1 MKREAGDR
9 CWCLGGPVARPSP
22 GPEPKGQHCR
32 RGFALVA
39 ALWLLVALGAV
50 GLHTALASKARRQ
63 AAANLLDEVRARNA
77 VVAGT
82 EYARSRLTAAMV
94 GQAEELRAEAMER
107 ARSFRDQRRAASASI
122 SRLFRSADPLE
133 DPWREPQELVV
144 PEMTFGDA
152 RYALLLRDVG
162 AAMNLNEA
170 DEEMLRQFFSLG
182 VGVDYADA
190 DALAQAI
197 LDWRDEDEIP
207 RINGGEREEY
217 LEEGALVL
225 PPNRDFVDVDE
236 LRHVRGMTPEV
247 YVAAAPHL
255 TLIGDGQI
263 NLNSAPEPV
272 LLALPGMDPGAVTQ
286 LLRLRDS
293 GVLPR
298 SDMELVALMPSAVVQ
313 AIEARGRGFSSRRTY
328 TTDQVE
334 ILAQGW
340 VDGGVVQVTSRVVV
354 SRGTTEARVIW
365 REVF

>member
-1 MKREAGDR
+1 MTGNRGD
-9 CWCLGGPVARPSP
+9 
-22 GPEPKGQHCR
+22 R

-50 GLHTALASKARRQ
+50 GLQTALASRARRQ

-82 EYARSRLTAAMV
+82 EYARSRLTAAML

-107 ARSFRDQRRAASASI
+107 ARSLRDRRRAASASVG
-122 SRLFRSADPLE
+122 RLFRTADPME
-133 DPWREPQELVV
+133 DPWREPQELMV

-152 RYALLLRDVG
+152 RYAVLLRDVG

-170 DEEMLRQFFSLG
+170 DEEMLRQFFAQGIGL
-182 VGVDYADA
+182 DYADA
-190 DALAQAI
+190 DEIAQAI

-217 LEEGALVL
+217 LDAGALVL

-236 LRHVRGMTPEV
+236 LRHVRGITPEI

-272 LLALPGMDPGAVTQ
+272 LLAVPGLDRGSVTQ
-286 LLRLRDS
+286 LLRLRES

-298 SDMELVALMPSAVVQ
+298 SDDELAVLLSSGVGE
-313 AIEARGRGFSSRRTY
+313 AIQSQGRRFSSRTTY

-340 VDGGVVQVTSRVVV
+340 VEGGVVQVTSRVVV